1 MIKTC
6 PNLNQI
12 AAMCLMKPSLEV
24 GRTCKPFKQV
34 SCSDDY
40 IWHLP
45 ALSPPAI
52 SVLHVDVARWLR
64 GLLSDIGRFE
74 KQSTKIPF
82 VSRTFYGDKSLAQG
96 SWESTFS
103 IQLHNSTSPQHLGP
117 SNPPWTCLFRAPL
130 ISYACNVSPQRW
142 LRALGNCCSSFAT
155 SLSSALESGLESS
168 RDSRV
173 QFATRLMQNQSRSNS
188 SGSPTSAAGCEFT
201 CANSDRTLL
210 FSRIVVSTWYEINL
224 EMGPSGSM
232 RP

>member
-1 MIKTC
+1 MIKPC

-12 AAMCLMKPSLEV
+12 AAKWLMKPSLEV

-52 SVLHVDVARWLR
+52 SVLHVDVTRWLWVT
-64 GLLSDIGRFE
+64 SVDW
-74 KQSTKIPF
+74 KKVNKNPF
-82 VSRTFYGDKSLAQG
+82 CISDKSLAQG
-96 SWESTFS
+96 SWESTCS
-103 IQLHNSTSPQHLGP
+103 IQLEKPMVFLGPLSPQHLGP

-142 LRALGNCCSSFAT
+142 LRGLGNCCSSFAT
-155 SLSSALESGLESS
+155 SLSSALESSLESS

-224 EMGPSGSM
+224 EMGPFGSM